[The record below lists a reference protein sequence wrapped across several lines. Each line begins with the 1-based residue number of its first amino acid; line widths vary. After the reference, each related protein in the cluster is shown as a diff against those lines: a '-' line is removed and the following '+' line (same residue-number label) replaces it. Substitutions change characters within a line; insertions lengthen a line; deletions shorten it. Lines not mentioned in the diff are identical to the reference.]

1 MKRWDGLVMLFMLL
15 CVSGVRAQQEVLMV
29 INGEEVTCAEYRD
42 FCARKNV
49 VGQQTIDAFIDYK
62 LLIGA
67 ARQLELDTVSSFCSS
82 MDSCRHSLSR
92 RFLLER
98 EEETT
103 GAVLGEHRGTNRVL
117 VSHLFQ
123 YLPQN
128 VTASRLRACE
138 ARMDSLYQAI
148 CSGEISF
155 ERAVQAYSQEK
166 EPCWVGRLEMPV
178 EFEQVAFAQSEGQFS
193 TPFFTPQGI
202 HMVKV
207 LQRESSPLKRFPAH
221 RSLKVVLDSLKLQY
235 HFKPNEA
242 GIRDFLQH
250 GFTDKHL
257 FSLAG
262 KSYSGKEL
270 SLFQSSHPALPRRQL
285 DDFIAKT
292 IWACADSRLEDDC
305 PDYSLRLQA
314 YSDSL
319 LYQTITER
327 VLGDVLYADTVGIEA
342 YFERHRKDY
351 CWPETRYEG
360 IVLHC
365 VSKRV
370 GKKVKKFLKKLPA
383 EEWQDAIRLGVNAE
397 NQVVSQVEQGLFAP
411 GDNRYVDDRVFKKGE
426 ARPVAGYPYT
436 LVLGTKKKGPERWEE
451 VGNRLWDDYRN
462 YRKTC
467 WVEELRGKAK
477 VEINQEVLKTV
488 NNH

>member
-1 MKRWDGLVMLFMLL
+1 M
-15 CVSGVRAQQEVLMV
+15 
-29 INGEEVTCAEYRD
+29 
-42 FCARKNV
+42 
-49 VGQQTIDAFIDYK
+49 
-62 LLIGA
+62 
-67 ARQLELDTVSSFCSS
+67 
-82 MDSCRHSLSR
+82 
-92 RFLLER
+92 
-98 EEETT
+98 
-103 GAVLGEHRGTNRVL
+103 NRVL

-138 ARMDSLYQAI
+138 VWMDSLYHTI
-148 CSGEISF
+148 CAGGISF
-155 ERAVQAYSQEK
+155 ERVVQAYSQEK
-166 EPCWVGRLEMPV
+166 EPFWVDRLEMPV
-178 EFEQVAFAQSEGQFS
+178 EFEQVAFALSEGQFS

-202 HMVKV
+202 HMV
-207 LQRESSPLKRFPAH
+207 
-221 RSLKVVLDSLKLQY
+221 LDSLKLQY
-235 HFKPNEA
+235 HFKPDET
-242 GIRDFLQH
+242 GIRDFLLH

-270 SLFQSSHPALPRRQL
+270 ALFQLSHPASPQRQL

-292 IWACADSRLEDDC
+292 IWAYADSRLEADC
-305 PDYSLRLQA
+305 PDYSLRLRA

-319 LYQTITER
+319 LYQSITER
-327 VLGDVLYADTVGIEA
+327 VLGDMVSADTVGIET
-342 YFERHRKDY
+342 YFEHHRKDY
-351 CWPETRYEG
+351 RWPETRYEG

-370 GKKVKKFLKKLPA
+370 GKRVKNFLKKLPA

-397 NQVVSQVEQGLFAP
+397 SPVVGQVEQGLFAP
-411 GDNRYVDDRVFKKGE
+411 GDNPYIDARVFKKGK
-426 ARPVAGYPYT
+426 ASPVAGYPYT

>member
-1 MKRWDGLVMLFMLL
+1 MERWWGLLMLFILL
-15 CVSGVRAQQEVLMV
+15 CVGGVRAQQEVLMV
-29 INGEEVTCAEYRD
+29 INGEEVSCAEYHD
-42 FCARKNV
+42 FCVRRNV
-49 VGQQTIDAFIDYK
+49 VAQQAVDTFIDYK
-62 LLIGA
+62 LLIDA
-67 ARQLELDTVSSFCSS
+67 ARQLGLDTVNSFRASL
-82 MDSCRHSLSR
+82 DSCRHSLSR
-92 RFLLER
+92 LFLLEAKDGAADVFGGGRR
-98 EEETT
+98 EP
-103 GAVLGEHRGTNRVL
+103 NRVL

-138 ARMDSLYQAI
+138 VRMDSLYQAI
-148 CSGEISF
+148 SSGKISF
-155 ERAVQAYSQEK
+155 EDAVQAYSQEK
-166 EPCWVGRLEMPV
+166 EPFWVDRLEMPV
-178 EFEQVAFAQSEGQFS
+178 EFEQVAFALSEGQIS

-202 HMVKV
+202 HIVKV
-207 LQRESSPLKRFPAH
+207 LQRKSSSLKKVPTQ
-221 RSLKVVLDSLKLQY
+221 RSLKVVMDSLKQFY
-235 HFKPNEA
+235 RFKPDDV
-242 GIRDFLQH
+242 GVRDFLLH
-250 GFTDKHL
+250 GLTDKPL

-270 SLFQSSHPALPRRQL
+270 ALFQASHPALPQRQL

-292 IWACADSRLEDDC
+292 IWAYADSRLEDDC
-305 PDYSLRLQA
+305 PVYSLCLKA

-319 LYQTITER
+319 LHQLVTDR
-327 VLGDVLYADTVGIEA
+327 VLGDILHADTVGVEA

-351 CWPETRYEG
+351 RWSETRYEG

-397 NQVVSQVEQGLFAP
+397 SHVVGQVEQGLFAP
-411 GDNRYVDDRVFKKGE
+411 GDNLYVDDRVFKKGK
-426 ARPVAGYPYT
+426 ASPVSGYPYT
-436 LVLGTKKKGPERWEE
+436 LVLGVKKKGPECWEE
-451 VGNRLWDDYRN
+451 VGDRLWDDYRN
-462 YRKTC
+462 YRKDC
-467 WVEELRGKAK
+467 WMEELRGKAK

>member
-1 MKRWDGLVMLFMLL
+1 MKRWGGLVMLFMLL

-29 INGEEVTCAEYRD
+29 INGEEVSCAEYRD
-42 FCARKNV
+42 FCARRNV
-49 VGQQTIDAFIDYK
+49 VGQQTVDAFIDYK

-67 ARQLELDTVSSFCSS
+67 ARQLGLDTVSSFRASL
-82 MDSCRHSLSR
+82 DSCRHGLSR

-98 EEETT
+98 TT
-103 GAVLGEHRGTNRVL
+103 TDAVFGEHRDVNRVL

-138 ARMDSLYQAI
+138 VRMDSLYQAI

-155 ERAVQAYSQEK
+155 EDAVQAYSQEK
-166 EPCWVGRLEMPV
+166 EPLWVGRLEMPV
-178 EFEQVAFAQSEGQFS
+178 EFEQVAFTLSEGQYS
-193 TPFFTPQGI
+193 TPFFTPEGI

-207 LQRESSPLKRFPAH
+207 LQRESFSLKRVPTQ
-221 RSLKVVLDSLKLQY
+221 RSLKVALDSLKLQY
-235 HFKPNEA
+235 HFKPDET
-242 GIRDFLQH
+242 GIRDFLLH

-270 SLFQSSHPALPRRQL
+270 ALFQLSHPASPQRQL

-292 IWACADSRLEDDC
+292 IWAYADSRLEADC
-305 PDYSLRLQA
+305 PDYSLRLRA

-319 LYQTITER
+319 LYQSITER
-327 VLGDVLYADTVGIEA
+327 VLGDMVSADTVGIET
-342 YFERHRKDY
+342 YFEHHRKDY
-351 CWPETRYEG
+351 RWPETRYEG

-370 GKKVKKFLKKLPA
+370 GKRVKNFLKKLPA

-397 NQVVSQVEQGLFAP
+397 SPVVGQVEQGLFAP
-411 GDNRYVDDRVFKKGE
+411 GDNPYIDARVFKIGK
-426 ARPVAGYPYT
+426 ARPVADYPYT
-436 LVLGTKKKGPERWEE
+436 LVLGAKKKGPERWEE
-451 VGNRLWDDYRN
+451 VGNKLWDDYRN
-462 YRKTC
+462 YRKAC
-467 WVEELRGKAK
+467 WMEELRGKAK